1 MGVWS
6 LGVGLLPVLLFLTAL
21 LFLDSYKLV
30 RRAAIL
36 GAIGAGAVAAVVAL
50 GLNLAL
56 LDLLHVNPL
65 VHKRYVAPVIEEAL
79 KAAYILWL
87 VRRERVGFMV
97 DGGIL
102 GFGVGTGFALVENVY
117 YAWAM
122 GASGVGLWI
131 VRGLGT
137 AIMHGSTT
145 AVVGILGKHFADRFG
160 HAGPRA
166 FLPGLALAIVVHAAY
181 NHLLLNPLLATG
193 IIVVVMPLLLIVV
206 FERSEKATREWLGT
220 GMDHDVE
227 LLEQVLGGEMAETR
241 IGAYLESLKSRFH
254 GPIVGDMLCLL
265 RIHLELSLRAKGI
278 LIARAA
284 GVTVEPD
291 AHVRANFEE
300 MKYLERSIGPTGR
313 MAILPFMRTSSR
325 DLWQLHMLGK

>member
-30 RRAAIL
+30 RRTAIL
-36 GAIGAGAVAAVVAL
+36 GAIGAGAVAAIAAL
-50 GLNLAL
+50 GVNLAM
-56 LDLLHVNPL
+56 LDVLRVDPL
-65 VHKRYVAPVIEEAL
+65 VHKRYVAPVIEEVL
-79 KAAYILWL
+79 KAVWIVRL

-102 GFGVGTGFALVENVY
+102 GFAVGTGFALVENVY

-122 GASGVGLWI
+122 GASGAGLWI

-145 AVVGILGKHFADRFG
+145 AVIGILGKHLADRLG
-160 HAGPRA
+160 HAGGRA
-166 FLPGLALAIVVHAAY
+166 FLPGLAIAIVAHSVY

-193 IIVVVMPLLLIVV
+193 IIVLVMPLLLIVV

-227 LLEQVLGGEMAETR
+227 LLEQVLGGEIAETR

-284 GVTVEPD
+284 GVTVQPD

-313 MAILPFMRTSSR
+313 MAILPFMRTNSR
-325 DLWQLHMLGK
+325 DLWQLYMLER